1 MRRTARSWSATRAAA
16 SALAWLAL
24 GCCGAGFAQQAAAPD
39 HLGRGERLLG
49 QGLWEPA
56 VEAFAINPESAR
68 AHYGLGLALQECYDM
83 RGAREAFRR
92 AVALDGRLV
101 TARNALGTLL
111 ANTGDPAAGVAEIRK
126 ALQVQP
132 EGLGTRMNLGS
143 ALRTLGESERAVEQF
158 DIVLDRLPR
167 AVADFE
173 EALAHDFEPLA
184 VHGLGQAL
192 QRLAGQSRRAR
203 PPRAMTSAPPARRSS
218 GPWRPRPGTLR
229 RAKRWHSFSAGKAT
243 WMEPSAS

>member
-49 QGLWEPA
+49 QGSWEPA
-56 VEAFAINPESAR
+56 VEAFAKAVAIDPESAR
-68 AHYGLGLALQECYDM
+68 AHYGLGLALQERYDL
-83 RGAREAFRR
+83 RGALEAFRR

-101 TARNALGTLL
+101 TARNALGTLV

-132 EGLGTRMNLGS
+132 EDLGTRMNLGS
-143 ALRTLGESERAVEQF
+143 ALRTLGESERAAEQF

-184 VHGLGQAL
+184 VYGLG
-192 QRLAGQSRRAR
+192 
-203 PPRAMTSAPPARRSS
+203 
-218 GPWRPRPGTLR
+218 
-229 RAKRWHSFSAGKAT
+229 
-243 WMEPSAS
+243 